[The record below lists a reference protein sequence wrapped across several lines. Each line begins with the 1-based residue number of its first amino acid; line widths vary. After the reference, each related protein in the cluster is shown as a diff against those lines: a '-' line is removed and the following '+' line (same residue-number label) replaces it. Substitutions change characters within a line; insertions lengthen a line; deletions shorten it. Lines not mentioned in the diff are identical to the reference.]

1 MTKQEFD
8 AHAQSY
14 KEVLD
19 QSIGFSGE
27 DSAYF
32 ADYKISDLCEELTR
46 AGIDAGSALKLM
58 DFGCGVG
65 TSMPH
70 ARRHFAR
77 AELLGVDVSQDSL
90 EQARSFY
97 GELASFLPL
106 EGNKWPVQASCL
118 DAAYAMCVF
127 HHVEGE
133 SHVQILSDIRD
144 RLKPGGMMMVYE
156 HNPYNPLTVRVVNNC
171 PFDENAQ
178 LIRASVMA
186 QRCRDAGYKDV
197 KVRFRVFFPGFLKAF
212 RFAEGLLSWLPLG
225 GQYYV
230 RCIA

>member
-1 MTKQEFD
+1 MMQQEFD
-8 AHAQSY
+8 THARSY

-32 ADYKISDLCEELTR
+32 AEYKIRDLRHELTR
-46 AGIDAGSALKLM
+46 AGVDAGTALKLM

-70 ARRHFAR
+70 ARRYFAR
-77 AELLGVDVSQDSL
+77 AELLGVDVSQESL
-90 EQARSFY
+90 EQARVRH

-106 EGNKWPVQASCL
+106 EDGRWPAQASAL

-127 HHVEGE
+127 HHVDEE
-133 SHVQILSDIRD
+133 AHVRILADIRG

-171 PFDENAQ
+171 PFDENAK

-186 QRCRDAGYKDV
+186 QRCSDAGYKDV
-197 KVRFRVFFPGFLKAF
+197 KVRYRVFFPGFLKAF
-212 RFAEGLLSWLPLG
+212 RFAEGLLPWLPLG

-230 RCIA
+230 RCFA

>member
-1 MTKQEFD
+1 MTQQEFD
-8 AHAQSY
+8 AHARSY

-32 ADYKISDLCEELTR
+32 AEYKIRDLRHELTR
-46 AGIDAGSALKLM
+46 SGADPDTALRLL

-70 ARRHFAR
+70 ARRYFAR
-77 AELLGVDVSQDSL
+77 AELLGVDVSQESL
-90 EQARSFY
+90 DQARVRH
-97 GELASFLPL
+97 GELARFLSL
-106 EGNKWPVQASCL
+106 EDGKWPVQASSL

-127 HHVEGE
+127 HHVDEDA
-133 SHVQILSDIRD
+133 HVRLLAEIRS

-156 HNPYNPLTVRVVNNC
+156 HNPFNPLTVRVVNNC
-171 PFDENAQ
+171 PFDENAK

-197 KVRFRVFFPGFLKAF
+197 KVRYRVFFPGFLKVF
-212 RFAEGLLSWLPLG
+212 RFAEGMLSWLPLG

-230 RCIA
+230 RCFV

>member
-32 ADYKISDLCEELTR
+32 ADYKIRDLCKELTR
-46 AGIDAGSALKLM
+46 TGIDAGSALKLM

-70 ARRHFAR
+70 ARRHFER
-77 AELLGVDVSQDSL
+77 AELLGVDVSYDSL
-90 EQARSFY
+90 ELARSFY

-106 EGNKWPVQASCL
+106 EGNKWPVQASSL

-127 HHVEGE
+127 HHVEE
-133 SHVQILSDIRD
+133 DTHVQILSDIRD

-171 PFDENAQ
+171 PFDENAK

>member
-1 MTKQEFD
+1 MRKQEFD

-19 QSIGFSGE
+19 QSIGLSGE

-32 ADYKISDLCEELTR
+32 AEYKIRDLHEELTR
-46 AGIDAGSALKLM
+46 AGMDTGAALKLM

-65 TSMPH
+65 MSMPH
-70 ARRHFAR
+70 ARRHLAR
-77 AELLGVDVSQDSL
+77 AELLGVDVSQASL
-90 EQARSFY
+90 EQARSLY

-106 EGNKWPVQASCL
+106 ENNKWPVQAASL

-127 HHVEGE
+127 HHVDEE
-133 SHVQILSDIRD
+133 EHVKILSEIRG
-144 RLKPGGMMMVYE
+144 RLKPGGLMMVYE
-156 HNPYNPLTVRVVNNC
+156 HNPLNPLTVRVVNHC
-171 PFDENAQ
+171 PFDENAK

-186 QRCRDAGYKDV
+186 QRCRGAGYKDV
-197 KVRFRVFFPGFLKAF
+197 KVRFRVFLPGFLSAF
-212 RFAEGLLSWLPLG
+212 RFAESLLSWLPLG

>member
-8 AHAQSY
+8 AHAYSY

-32 ADYKISDLCEELTR
+32 ADYKIRDLCEELAR
-46 AGIDAGSALKLM
+46 AGIDAGSVLKLM

-77 AELLGVDVSQDSL
+77 AELLGVDVSKHSL
-90 EQARSFY
+90 EQARLFY
-97 GELASFLPL
+97 GELGSFLPL
-106 EGNKWPVQASCL
+106 EGNKWPVQAFSL

-127 HHVEGE
+127 HHVEE
-133 SHVQILSDIRD
+133 EAHVQILSDIRG
-144 RLKPGGMMMVYE
+144 RLKPGGIMMVYE

-171 PFDENAQ
+171 PFDENAK

-197 KVRFRVFFPGFLKAF
+197 KVRFRVFFPGFLKPF

-230 RCIA
+230 RSIA

>member
-1 MTKQEFD
+1 MTQQEFD
-8 AHAQSY
+8 AHAPSY

-19 QSIGFSGE
+19 RSISFSGE

-32 ADYKISDLCEELTR
+32 AEYKIRDLSYELARSGADTST
-46 AGIDAGSALKLM
+46 DLKLM

-70 ARRHFAR
+70 ARRYFTK
-77 AELLGVDVSQDSL
+77 AELLGVDVSQESL
-90 EQARSFY
+90 DQARARH

-106 EGNKWPVQASCL
+106 EEGKWPTEAKSL

-127 HHVEGE
+127 HHVDEE
-133 SHVQILSDIRD
+133 AHIRILAGIRD

-156 HNPYNPLTVRVVNNC
+156 HNPYNPLTVHVVNSC
-171 PFDENAQ
+171 PFDANAK

-186 QRCRDAGYKDV
+186 QRCWAAGYKDV
-197 KVRFRVFFPGFLKAF
+197 KVRYRVFFPGFLKVF
-212 RFAEGLLSWLPLG
+212 RFAEGMLSWLPLG

-230 RCIA
+230 CCFA

>member
-1 MTKQEFD
+1 MKQQEFD
-8 AHAQSY
+8 PHARNY

-32 ADYKISDLCEELTR
+32 AEYKIRDLSFELTR
-46 AGIDAGSALKLM
+46 SGANTDAALKMM

-70 ARRHFAR
+70 ARKHFSR
-77 AELLGVDVSQDSL
+77 AELLGVDVSQESL
-90 EQARSFY
+90 SQARARH
-97 GELASFLPL
+97 GDLANFLPL
-106 EGNKWPVQASCL
+106 EDSKWPPQASSL

-127 HHVEGE
+127 HHVDEE
-133 SHVQILSDIRD
+133 AHVRILADIRSK
-144 RLKPGGMMMVYE
+144 LKSGGMMMVYE

-171 PFDENAQ
+171 PFDKNAK

-186 QRCRDAGYKDV
+186 QRCRAAGYKNV
-197 KVRFRVFFPGFLKAF
+197 KVRYRVFFPGLLRAF
-212 RFAEGLLSWLPLG
+212 RFAEGWLSWLPLG

-230 RCIA
+230 CGFA

>member
-32 ADYKISDLCEELTR
+32 ADYKIRDLCEELTR

-70 ARRHFAR
+70 ARRHFER

-90 EQARSFY
+90 KQARSFY
-97 GELASFLPL
+97 GCLASFLSL
-106 EGNKWPVQASCL
+106 EGNKWPVQATSL

-127 HHVEGE
+127 HHVEE
-133 SHVQILSDIRD
+133 EAHVQILSDIRD

-171 PFDENAQ
+171 PFDENAK
-178 LIRASVMA
+178 LIRATVMA

-197 KVRFRVFFPGFLKAF
+197 KVRFRMFFPGFLRAF

-225 GQYYV
+225 AQYYV

>member
-1 MTKQEFD
+1 MAQQEFD
-8 AHAQSY
+8 SHARSY

-32 ADYKISDLCEELTR
+32 AEYKIRDLRHELTQ
-46 AGIDAGSALKLM
+46 AGADYSSPLKLM

-65 TSMPH
+65 SSMPH
-70 ARRHFAR
+70 ARRHFAM
-77 AELLGVDVSQDSL
+77 AELLGVDVSCESL
-90 EQARSFY
+90 EQARSLY
-97 GELASFLPL
+97 GGLASFLPL
-106 EGNKWPVQASCL
+106 ESNKWPVQASSL

-127 HHVEGE
+127 HHVEE
-133 SHVQILSDIRD
+133 ELHISILSDIRV
-144 RLKPGGMMMVYE
+144 RLKPGGVMMVYE

-171 PFDENAQ
+171 PFDENAK

-186 QRCRDAGYKDV
+186 QRFRDAGYKNV
-197 KVRFRVFFPGFLKAF
+197 KVRYRVFFPGFLRIF
-212 RFAEGLLSWLPLG
+212 RFTEGLLSRLPLG

-230 RCIA
+230 CGFA

>member
-1 MTKQEFD
+1 MTQQEFD

-32 ADYKISDLCEELTR
+32 SEYKIRDLRHELTLSG
-46 AGIDAGSALKLM
+46 ADADGALRLM

-65 TSMPH
+65 ASMPH
-70 ARRHFAR
+70 ARKHFGK
-77 AELLGVDVSQDSL
+77 AELLGVDVSLESL
-90 EQARSFY
+90 DHARTRH
-97 GELASFLPL
+97 GELADFLPL
-106 EGNKWPVQASCL
+106 DGSAWPTQASAL

-127 HHVEGE
+127 HHVDE
-133 SHVQILSDIRD
+133 SAHVRLLSDIRG

-156 HNPYNPLTVRVVNNC
+156 HNPFNPLTVRVVNNC
-171 PFDENAQ
+171 PFDANAK

-186 QRCRDAGYKDV
+186 QRCRDAGFRDV
-197 KVRFRVFFPGFLKAF
+197 RVQYRVFFPGFLRVF
-212 RFAEGLLSWLPLG
+212 RLAERLLAWLPLG

-230 RCIA
+230 RGFA

>member
-1 MTKQEFD
+1 MTQQEFD
-8 AHAQSY
+8 AHARSY

-32 ADYKISDLCEELTR
+32 AEYKIRDLRRELAQSGADTE
-46 AGIDAGSALKLM
+46 AALRLL

-70 ARRHFAR
+70 ARRHFAK
-77 AELLGVDVSQDSL
+77 AELLGVDVSEESL
-90 EQARSFY
+90 AEARARHGDMARFLVLGGS
-97 GELASFLPL
+97 EL
-106 EGNKWPVQASCL
+106 PVEVSSL

-127 HHVEGE
+127 HHVDEAV
-133 SHVQILSDIRD
+133 HVHLLSEVRS

-156 HNPYNPLTVRVVNNC
+156 HNPFNPLTVRVVNNC
-171 PFDENAQ
+171 PFDENAK

-186 QRCRDAGYKDV
+186 QRCRDAGFKDV
-197 KVRFRVFFPGFLKAF
+197 KVRYRVFFPGFLKVF